1 VLSISPPPPERLY
14 RIDYKSAAKA
24 LQIYYK
30 ARHCKLAEL
39 SNFVSPSKAGGLP
52 KSKLSA
58 IRIGIGIEVE
68 KCDADSDTNPDS
80 SGIA

>member
-30 ARHCKLAEL
+30 ARQGLGPAVRPGLRDQKERAPKVRHKNQA
-39 SNFVSPSKAGGLP
+39 SGKAGGH
-52 KSKLSA
+52 
-58 IRIGIGIEVE
+58 
-68 KCDADSDTNPDS
+68 
-80 SGIA
+80 